1 MILHFSGT
9 GNSKHLATLIAEATG
24 ERLLDMAALMDKGT
38 TVLSLGKDE
47 MLGWVFPVHF
57 WGLPALVRDFIGS
70 LYIRGYSGQY
80 TFAAATFGM
89 LCGNPHGQMRSL
101 LRQKIGRAHV

>member
-38 TVLSLGKDE
+38 TFICLEKDE

-70 LYIRGYSGQY
+70 
-80 TFAAATFGM
+80 
-89 LCGNPHGQMRSL
+89 
-101 LRQKIGRAHV
+101 